1 VANAKATLSAGA
13 RRSKRSLR
21 AFVICSRKG
30 LEATCRGFTLIGR
43 KLSGGR
49 VAGQARA
56 WIMDVIIMGRGRSL
70 ARVISAGMLIRI
82 DLFVPSF
89 P

>member
-1 VANAKATLSAGA
+1 MC
-13 RRSKRSLR
+13 LR
-21 AFVICSRKG
+21 KD

-49 VAGQARA
+49 VVGQAQA
-56 WIMDVIIMGRGRSL
+56 WIMDVVITEWGRSL
-70 ARVISAGMLIRI
+70 VHAIFAGMLIRI
-82 DLFVPSF
+82 NLFVPPF